1 MARTIVCWATIS
13 VMLFL
18 STGVVSADG
27 KRFVDNGDGTVSDPE
42 HGLMWA
48 KADCNGDINFQNA
61 KRYCENIILSKYSD
75 WRMPAVDELKT
86 LYDNE
91 SERYETVCGLDV
103 RVDPAIRLS
112 CGWVWASETKSIAA
126 YVFNFSRG
134 YRYLARKA
142 EKRNYRALPVRTIR
156 PGE

>member
-1 MARTIVCWATIS
+1 MARTITFWATIAL
-13 VMLFL
+13 VLFL
-18 STGVVSADG
+18 LTGPVLSDQE
-27 KRFVDNGDGTVSDPE
+27 RFVDNGDGTVSDLE

-61 KRYCENIILSKYSD
+61 KRYCENIILSEYLD
-75 WRMPAVDELKT
+75 WRMPTVDELKT
-86 LYDNE
+86 LYDKKL
-91 SERYETVCGLDV
+91 ERRETVCGLNV
-103 RVDPAIRLS
+103 SVDPAIRLS
-112 CGWVWASETKSIAA
+112 CGWVWSSETKSIAA

-142 EKRNYRALPVRTIR
+142 EKSHYRALPVRTIQ